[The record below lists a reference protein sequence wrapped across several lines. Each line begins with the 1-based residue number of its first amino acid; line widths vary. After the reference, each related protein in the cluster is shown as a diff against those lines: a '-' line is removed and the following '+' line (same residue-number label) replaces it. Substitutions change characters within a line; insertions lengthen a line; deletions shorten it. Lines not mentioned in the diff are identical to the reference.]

1 MDEDQIRSI
10 GYVVDTIEASL
21 WTFFRGEK
29 YEEIVFKAANL
40 GGDTDTNNR
49 NCRRYGRIYYG
60 YKNISERLIQSLVK
74 KEELYEIFEQYCC
87 NLKNITDE
95 TEKQKGI
102 KMKANILSLLSN
114 LNNRDRKDG

>member
-29 YEEIVFKAANL
+29 YEEIVFKAVNL

-49 NCRRYGRIYYG
+49 NCRRYGGIYYG

-74 KEELYEIFEQYCC
+74 KEELYEIF
-87 NLKNITDE
+87 
-95 TEKQKGI
+95 
-102 KMKANILSLLSN
+102 
-114 LNNRDRKDG
+114 